1 MRSTLAL
8 GLIALL
14 SCLAVFIAAEPS
26 GAQPQTPVDAPQ
38 SVYVVHTIRSESPRE
53 TLETFRRLMDRLEE
67 KLLDYLAAPNL
78 AGQAEIVL
86 LSDQFISLLD
96 LSTVP
101 AAARRET
108 GVRTYSIL
116 IDIFGRVG
124 LPDAA
129 TVPDL
134 EAVEA
139 EEITYYRIPQTPF
152 RLVRMTEGER
162 QGEFLFSG
170 SPNSCLREPCPAVL
184 P

>member
-1 MRSTLAL
+1 MQSFDVVFPANPRGSWRLMRSTLAL

-86 LSDQFISLLD
+86 LSI
-96 LSTVP
+96 TRVP
-101 AAARRET
+101 AGSRARRPDW
-108 GVRTYSIL
+108 L
-116 IDIFGRVG
+116 
-124 LPDAA
+124 LPK
-129 TVPDL
+129 
-134 EAVEA
+134 
-139 EEITYYRIPQTPF
+139 
-152 RLVRMTEGER
+152 
-162 QGEFLFSG
+162 
-170 SPNSCLREPCPAVL
+170 
-184 P
+184 